1 MQRKDGFMKQI
12 ISTKHL
18 STLMF
23 LLSIM
28 VAIKLLWLVVSI
40 LFLPTTG
47 EELQPSTKAKKLYYR
62 VRLTNEKQGIPP
74 IHPPTPTHKVA
85 SMRGYRLLGLYN
97 SNKTLVATVEKGS
110 KSEVLSRGETTKN
123 GFKLISAGSNF
134 VIFKKN
140 SQEFKLSLEN
150 TRNSRGSHRLTGK
163 SSQTKRVQSHTN
175 SKIVEEDG
183 IKHIPKTLLTSYTKD
198 MDKIWKDVSLAP
210 YKKNGK
216 IDGFKVNFVK
226 RGSDIEKLGLRR
238 GDILKAVNAE
248 PLNLG
253 SAMNFFNNINSLDNL
268 TLTVE
273 RNGKSEDLEYEIQ

>member
-1 MQRKDGFMKQI
+1 MKQI

-18 STLMF
+18 STLIF

-28 VAIKLLWLVVSI
+28 VIIKLLWLGASM

-47 EELQPSTKAKKLYYR
+47 EELQHSTKAKKLYYR
-62 VRLTNEKQGIPP
+62 VRLTNEKKSI
-74 IHPPTPTHKVA
+74 TPVNTTTTQTNKIG
-85 SMRGYRLLGLYN
+85 SMRGYKLLGLYN
-97 SNKTLVATVEKGS
+97 SKKTLVATIGKGL
-110 KSEVLSRGETTKN
+110 KTEVLAKGESTTT

-140 SQEFKLSLEN
+140 SKEFKLSLEN
-150 TRNSRGSHRLTGK
+150 TRNSKNSHGSSKNSAK
-163 SSQTKRVQSHTN
+163 SNSVQSHASN
-175 SKIVEEDG
+175 EIVEEDG

-198 MDKIWKDVSLAP
+198 MDKIWKDVGLSQ

-216 IDGFKVNFVK
+216 ADGFKVNFVK
-226 RGSDIEKLGLRR
+226 KGSDIEKLGLRR
-238 GDILKAVNAE
+238 GDILKAVNSE
-248 PLNLG
+248 PLNLS
-253 SAMNFFNNINSLDNL
+253 SAMNFFNSINSLDNL

>member
-1 MQRKDGFMKQI
+1 MKQI

-18 STLMF
+18 STIIF
-23 LLSIM
+23 LLSI
-28 VAIKLLWLVVSI
+28 VVGIKLLWLVVSI

-47 EELQPSTKAKKLYYR
+47 EELQQSTKAKNLYYR
-62 VRLTNEKQGIPP
+62 VRLTNGASNIASVKPTKAPKSRVSSMQGY
-74 IHPPTPTHKVA
+74 K
-85 SMRGYRLLGLYN
+85 LLGLYN
-97 SNKTLVATVEKGS
+97 SKKTLVATVEKAN
-110 KSEVLSRGETTKN
+110 KTEVLSRGETTHN
-123 GFKLISAGSNF
+123 GFKLVSAGANF

-150 TRNSRGSHRLTGK
+150 TRSSRGSHRLGGNT
-163 SSQTKRVQSHTN
+163 SQTKRVQSHTN

-216 IDGFKVNFVK
+216 VDGFKVNFVK
-226 RGSDIEKLGLRR
+226 KGSDIEKLGLRR

-248 PLNLG
+248 PLNLS
-253 SAMNFFNNINSLDNL
+253 SAMNFFNSINSLDNL

>member
-1 MQRKDGFMKQI
+1 MKQI

-18 STLMF
+18 STLIF

-28 VAIKLLWLVVSI
+28 VTVKLLWLVVSI
-40 LFLPTTG
+40 LFLPSTG
-47 EELQPSTKAKKLYYR
+47 EELQQSTHAKKLYFH
-62 VRLTNEKQGIPP
+62 VRLNSNGKEAPP
-74 IHPPTPTHKVA
+74 VHTSAPKHRVS
-85 SMRGYRLLGLYN
+85 SMRGYKLLGLYN
-97 SNKTLVATVEKGS
+97 SNKTLVATVEKGT
-110 KSEVLSRGETTKN
+110 KTEVLSRGEKTSN

-140 SQEFKLSLEN
+140 GKEFTLSLEN
-150 TRNSRGSHRLTGK
+150 TRSSKRSYHSSRETP
-163 SSQTKRVQSHTN
+163 QTKRRQSTSN
-175 SKIVEEDG
+175 SKIVDEDG
-183 IKHIPKTLLTSYTKD
+183 VKHIPKSLLSSYTKD
-198 MDKIWKDVSLAP
+198 MNKIWKDVRLAP

-216 IDGFKVNFVK
+216 TDGFKVNFVK
-226 RGSDIEKLGLRR
+226 KGSDIERLGLKR

-253 SAMNFFNNINSLDNL
+253 SAMNFFNNINNLDNL

>member
-1 MQRKDGFMKQI
+1 MKQI

-18 STLMF
+18 STIIF

-28 VAIKLLWLVVSI
+28 VGIKVLWLIVSM
-40 LFLPTTG
+40 LFLPSTG
-47 EELQPSTKAKKLYYR
+47 VELQQSTKAKKLYYR
-62 VRLTNEKQGIPP
+62 VRLTNEKQGIAPVKP
-74 IHPPTPTHKVA
+74 LAPTNKIG
-85 SMRGYRLLGLYN
+85 SMRGYKLLGLYN
-97 SNKTLVATVEKGS
+97 SKKTLVATIGKGI
-110 KSEVLSRGETTKN
+110 KTEVLSRGESTSN

-140 SQEFKLSLEN
+140 SKEFKLSLEN
-150 TRNSRGSHRLTGK
+150 TKNSKSNHSSSRNAP
-163 SSQTKRVQSHTN
+163 QTNNVQSQAS

-183 IKHIPKTLLTSYTKD
+183 IKHIPKSLLTSYTKD
-198 MDKIWKDVSLAP
+198 MDKIWKDVGLSQ

-216 IDGFKVNFVK
+216 ADGFKVNFVK
-226 RGSDIEKLGLRR
+226 KGSDIEKLGLRR

-248 PLNLG
+248 PLNLS
-253 SAMNFFNNINSLDNL
+253 SAMNFFNDINNLDNL